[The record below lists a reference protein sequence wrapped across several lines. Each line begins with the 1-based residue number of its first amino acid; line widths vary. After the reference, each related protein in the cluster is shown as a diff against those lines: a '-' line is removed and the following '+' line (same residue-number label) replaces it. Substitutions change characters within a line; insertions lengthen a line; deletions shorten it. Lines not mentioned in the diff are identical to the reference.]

1 MPSEYPRRSLAQRV
15 PVARVE
21 GERSERD
28 GNEREHRDGHGP
40 RVGRPAVYERVLAY
54 DRVEAVRAESRG
66 LTARQAFERVA
77 AETGRPVDAVEA
89 AYEHVAASGT
99 EGEGARLIRAFRDA
113 EEALRAYVDGLEDDR
128 RRLDAIRHVLA

>member
-1 MPSEYPRRSLAQRV
+1 METSASTETAT
-15 PVARVE
+15 A
-21 GERSERD
+21 
-28 GNEREHRDGHGP
+28 HGS
-40 RVGRPAVYERVLAY
+40 VGQAVYERVLAY

>member
-1 MPSEYPRRSLAQRV
+1 METTASTDTAT
-15 PVARVE
+15 A
-21 GERSERD
+21 
-28 GNEREHRDGHGP
+28 HGS
-40 RVGRPAVYERVLAY
+40 VGRTVYERVLAY

-113 EEALRAYVDGLEDDR
+113 EEALRAYVEGLEDDR
-128 RRLDAIRHVLA
+128 LRLEAIRDVLR